1 MNSGIVRN
9 ALTTTLA
16 LELKYREPS
25 GFSDIGSELEHP
37 TELQHQSYHLK
48 KSLHAS

>member
-25 GFSDIGSELEHP
+25 DFSDIGNALEHP
-37 TELQHQSYHLK
+37 QNSNTQGDHLK
-48 KSLHAS
+48 KSLRAS